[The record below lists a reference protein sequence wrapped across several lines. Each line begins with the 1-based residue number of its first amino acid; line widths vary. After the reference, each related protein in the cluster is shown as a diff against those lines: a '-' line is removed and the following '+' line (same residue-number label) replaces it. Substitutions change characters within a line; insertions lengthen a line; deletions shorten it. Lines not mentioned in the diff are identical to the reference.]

1 MDSDIYRRD
10 QADREIHGS
19 VKLNIKQY
27 IEKSV
32 SYEEYIELVKD
43 LLEQGRATGDVQN
56 ESRLEYTRLNLVRM
70 NRVAKTLVHDELS
83 FKAAVKIELPQTWLI
98 ITEGW
103 CGDAAQNLAAVEH
116 IASANDR
123 IKTRYIL
130 RDENPELMN
139 EFLTNGSRSIPK
151 LIAVDDATGR
161 VLGTWGARPAAA
173 QQYWKEMNEQGI
185 EKDQLSENL
194 QRWYNADKGVSLQQ
208 ELAMLATDW
217 SQGELVA
224 RV

>member
-1 MDSDIYRRD
+1 M
-10 QADREIHGS
+10 
-19 VKLNIKQY
+19 NIKQY
-27 IEKSV
+27 IEKSI
-32 SYEEYIELVKD
+32 SYEDYIELVKS

-70 NRVAKTLVHDELS
+70 NRVAKTLVQDEDS
-83 FKAAVKIELPQTWLI
+83 FIAVAKIDRPQTWLI

-103 CGDAAQNLAAVEH
+103 CGDAAQNLAVIEH
-116 IASANDR
+116 VASASDA

-151 LIAVDDATGR
+151 LIAVDDASGK
-161 VLGTWGARPAAA
+161 VLGTWGARPVAA
-173 QQYWKEMNEQGI
+173 QAYWNSLKEQGI
-185 EKDQLSENL
+185 EKAELSENL

-208 ELAMLATDW
+208 ELARLAADW
-217 SQGELVA
+217 SREERAASV
-224 RV
+224 